1 MRISDWSSD
10 VCSSDLLVVKAQR
23 LRRPA
28 GDRQIALPADPLDLE
43 SRAQPVVAADVI
55 AAHEGAVG
63 RDAARIADAPARIDL
78 KFARAFQIAAK
89 LLGRRRRRPG
99 KRHDRTIGGEP
110 YAAERTET
118 GARPK
123 IYFHTRPP

>member
-63 RDAARIADAPARIDL
+63 RDAARIAEDRKSTRRTPVTNAHIVCRL
-78 KFARAFQIAAK
+78 LLEKKNQQQIT
-89 LLGRRRRRPG
+89 PTQ
-99 KRHDRTIGGEP
+99 HTYRTSL
-110 YAAERTET
+110 YHQRYT
-118 GARPK
+118 
-123 IYFHTRPP
+123 Y

>member
-1 MRISDWSSD
+1 MVGPLAEINDRQRDRLLS
-10 VCSSDLLVVKAQR
+10 LLVVKAQR

-63 RDAARIADAPARIDL
+63 RDAARIADAPRSEEHTSELQSLMRIS
-78 KFARAFQIAAK
+78 
-89 LLGRRRRRPG
+89 
-99 KRHDRTIGGEP
+99 
-110 YAAERTET
+110 YAV
-118 GARPK
+118 
-123 IYFHTRPP
+123 FCL